1 MKPAR
6 MTVGVVVSALVVL
19 AGCNSGSPS
28 RSRAAGGAVRSE
40 TTTTSSTT
48 TTTTNMTATTRFPA
62 QRVAAGGVTADCPG
76 GPPLEGARGS
86 ADRNSLRMVSAQK
99 GFAVD
104 DTAIVVTDDGR
115 TWTRRY
121 SGSDPMFSVDAVDPD
136 HAWAVGQQI
145 LMATSDGGRSWQPV
159 GEPDQGML
167 RVVDF
172 IDAQN
177 GWGVTGNHVF
187 RTVDGGRTWQHTDP
201 PCGGEAVCF
210 TGPDDGWAA
219 TGPNVYRTTN
229 GGDSWQPAFTVPVD
243 DLDSPFNSQSVHGS
257 QLRCARPGVAWVYF
271 TGRAS
276 GSHIAYAAYRGTAAG
291 EWTPV
296 MKEPEAGPR
305 AVHAPAGGT
314 DPGPMWALGAD
325 SAMYVSFT
333 PLAGPPANLTLRE
346 ATDGGRRLGPARPIQ
361 GVFSATSISFLSPE
375 VGWVLGAKAG
385 SSAVD
390 AILATTDGGQTWQEQ
405 YTYAVPP
412 PAG

>member
-62 QRVAAGGVTADCPG
+62 QRVAAGGVTADCLG

-187 RTVDGGRTWQHTDP
+187 RTVDGGR
-201 PCGGEAVCF
+201 
-210 TGPDDGWAA
+210 
-219 TGPNVYRTTN
+219 TN